1 MKRIELQGLWK
12 LVRVNTGDTYDA
24 PVPGD
29 TMSALIDAGA
39 LRDPYYAD
47 NELAAQWVGREDWR
61 YERSFGIDSR
71 LLTDHASRD
80 EIFLHFDSL
89 DTCAEV
95 RLNGALVGS
104 SDNMFVRR
112 RFAVGKLLREGTNTL
127 SVLLRSP
134 EAEAA
139 RRAAKSPYSYP
150 HSVYPIQSPH
160 RNLLRKVQCH
170 AGWDWGP
177 SLMVSGIYGD
187 VYLDSATEASVEY
200 VRVRQKHD
208 RGESWRLDVLCDLY
222 GVPRGDATIEARL
235 YEPGWEG
242 STAIAPVAE
251 ARAPVGTAIDVHL
264 SLRVDHVK
272 LWWPSEQGEQP
283 LYTLVVAVGKREIRK
298 RIGFRDLE
306 VVVKDDRRGRSMTFR
321 VNGRDIFCKGA
332 NWIPIDALPQRQSDK
347 TYRHLLE
354 SAKEAHMNMIRVWG
368 GGQYESDSFYNLC
381 DELGILIWHDFMF
394 SCGTYPAD
402 RKFLSGVAEEVDHQ
416 VKRLQTHPSIALWC
430 GNNEN
435 LGALTWFDVT
445 KRNRDRYVVDYDRLY
460 EGTIGNLVER
470 LDPDRTFWPSS
481 PSGGRGDYSDNWHD
495 DSKGDMHF
503 WSVWHEGKSFDAY
516 YAVTPRFCSEFGF
529 QSFPSMSTVEGFT
542 PPDQLNLTS
551 PILEHHQ
558 RNQRGNTI
566 IIESLS
572 RYFRFPEGLEQMI
585 YLSQVQQAFAIKT
598 AVEYWRSQRPVCMGS
613 LFWQLNDN
621 WPVAS
626 WASIEHSGK
635 WKLLHYA
642 AKRFFEPLHILAFV
656 KDGKLEA
663 WICNDSPD
671 AAKGDWTMQFITFG
685 GKAAREET
693 KGVGIGPSS
702 VTRIFEAPVE
712 KLGVDPRD
720 CFLHLSLTAGNAHT
734 ENDLFLTFPKSCN
747 LELPEVKL
755 RVDSD
760 SDGAFAELEC
770 KRPAFYVALDPG
782 SLRGRFDDN
791 DFTLLPGAP
800 RRVRFFGKVTPAQLK
815 RSLKPYDLRSSYR

>member
-1 MKRIELQGLWK
+1 MKRIELQGRWK
-12 LVRVNTGDTYDA
+12 LIRVKNGDSYEA

-29 TMSALIDAGA
+29 TMSALIDAGVVS
-39 LRDPYYAD
+39 DPYYGD

-61 YERSFGIDSR
+61 YERSFEVDPR
-71 LLTDHASRD
+71 LLADQATH
-80 EIFLHFDSL
+80 EGMFLHFDSL

-95 RLNGALVGS
+95 RLNGKLIGS

-112 RFAVGKLLREGTNTL
+112 RFKAGKILRAGTNTL
-127 SVLLRSP
+127 TVLLRSP
-134 EAEAA
+134 ETEAL
-139 RRAAKSPYSYP
+139 RRAAKSPYPYP

-177 SLMVSGIYGD
+177 CLMVSGIYGE
-187 VYLDSATEASVEY
+187 VYIDSAAEASVDY
-200 VRVRQKHD
+200 IRVRQRHD
-208 RGESWRLDVLCDLY
+208 RGDSWRLDVECDLY
-222 GVPRGDATIEARL
+222 GNPPGDSTVEAKL
-235 YEPGWEG
+235 YAPGWDG
-242 STAIAPVAE
+242 RTAAAPVAE
-251 ARAPVGTAIDVHL
+251 ARAAGVDSTRL
-264 SLRVDHVK
+264 SLRVDRVK

-283 LYTLVVAVGKREIRK
+283 LYTLVVSNGKRAIRK
-298 RIGFRDLE
+298 RIGFRELE
-306 VVVKDDRRGRSMTFR
+306 VIVKDDRRGRSMTFR

-332 NWIPIDALPQRQSDK
+332 NWIPVDALPQRQSDR

-368 GGQYESDSFYNLC
+368 GGQYEADSFYDLC
-381 DELGILIWHDFMF
+381 DELGLLVWHDFMF
-394 SCGTYPAD
+394 ACGTYPAD
-402 RKFLSGVAEEVDHQ
+402 HQFLAGVAEEVGHQ

-435 LGALTWFDVT
+435 LGALNWFDVT
-445 KRNRDRYVVDYDRLY
+445 KQNRDRYVVDYDRLY
-460 EGTIGNLVER
+460 EGTIGEVVEK

-481 PSGGRGDYSDNWHD
+481 PSGGRADYSDNWHD
-495 DSKGDMHF
+495 DTKGDMHY

-542 PPDQLNLTS
+542 PSDQLNLTS

-558 RNQRGNTI
+558 RNRRGNTI

-572 RYFRFPEGLEQMI
+572 RYFRFPEGLEQML

-635 WKLLHYA
+635 WKLLHYE
-642 AKRFFEPLHILAFV
+642 AKRFFEPVHILAFI
-656 KDGKLEA
+656 KGERLEA
-663 WICNDSPD
+663 WICNDSP
-671 AAKGDWTMQFITFG
+671 AAVAGEWRMQFFDFC
-685 GKAAREET
+685 GKLVREEA
-693 KGVGIGPSS
+693 KSARVGPGAA
-702 VTRIFEAPVE
+702 TRIFEGEVE
-712 KLGVDPRD
+712 KLEVDPRD
-720 CFLHLSLTAGNAHT
+720 CFLHLSFAAADSRST
-734 ENDLFLTFPKSCN
+734 NDLFLTYPKSCN
-747 LELPEVKL
+747 LEIPKVKL
-755 RVDSD
+755 LIDS
-760 SDGAFAELEC
+760 SSEGAFVTLESE
-770 KRPAFYVALDPG
+770 KPAFHVTLDPG
-782 SLRGRFDDN
+782 TASGRFDDN
-791 DFTLLPGAP
+791 GFTLLPGAP
-800 RRVRFFGKVTPAQLK
+800 RRVRFHGRSTAAQLK
-815 RSLKPYDLRSSYR
+815 RSLQLYELRGSYR